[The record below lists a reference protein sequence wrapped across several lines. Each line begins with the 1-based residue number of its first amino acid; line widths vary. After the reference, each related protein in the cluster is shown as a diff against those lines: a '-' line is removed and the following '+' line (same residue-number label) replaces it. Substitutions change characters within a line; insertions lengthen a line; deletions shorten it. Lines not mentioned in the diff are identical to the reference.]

1 MASLAQLQ
9 TRDVLN
15 HLTSTIPKEVV
26 DVQELYVLVAR
37 RSGESQ
43 IFGTDVVSIDDVFL
57 DVTDGELETLARTGQ
72 VQIRRFLV
80 LLLLLGSIGR
90 PPVTFES

>member
-9 TRDVLN
+9 TRDILN

-26 DVQELYVLVAR
+26 DVQELDVLVAR

-43 IFGTDVVSIDDVFL
+43 VFGTNVVSIDDVFL

-80 LLLLLGSIGR
+80 LLLLLGSISR